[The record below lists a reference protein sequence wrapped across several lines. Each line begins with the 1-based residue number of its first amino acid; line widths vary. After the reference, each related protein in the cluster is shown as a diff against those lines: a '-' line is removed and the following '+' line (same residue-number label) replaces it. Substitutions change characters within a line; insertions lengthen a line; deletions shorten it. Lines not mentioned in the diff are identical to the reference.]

1 MIKIEKFSKKR
12 FLIASIIPRS
22 LSKQEAFYDLKELR
36 DLVGSYGGVVV
47 DYALQHREIHDKGL
61 YLGNGKIEE
70 IASLVKEKSVDIVVL
85 NAIVKPGHIFDIKN
99 QLEKV
104 NSQIKVWDR
113 VDLILHIFS
122 HHANTT
128 ESRLQIELA
137 AMRHMGPRIYGLGYV
152 LSRQGGN
159 IGTRGIGETN
169 TELMKRHWRTQIKK
183 TEAKLL
189 KQIHM
194 REVQIKRRTKME
206 IQTASIIG
214 YTNAGKT
221 SLFNLLTKKN
231 HLAKNVLFATLDSH
245 VGKLYLD
252 NSSSKILISDTIG
265 FIDNL
270 PAKLIDA
277 FYSSLM
283 ESIISDLLIQVVDIS
298 NPNLYKKIRVV
309 EEVLVQLK
317 LLNKPRLMVFNKADL
332 VSKEELQKIRDDF
345 SNYNPIFISTKN
357 RVGLNELLSAI
368 NLNLTKT

>member
-1 MIKIEKFSKKR
+1 
-12 FLIASIIPRS
+12 
-22 LSKQEAFYDLKELR
+22 
-36 DLVGSYGGVVV
+36 
-47 DYALQHREIHDKGL
+47 
-61 YLGNGKIEE
+61 
-70 IASLVKEKSVDIVVL
+70 
-85 NAIVKPGHIFDIKN
+85 
-99 QLEKV
+99 
-104 NSQIKVWDR
+104 
-113 VDLILHIFS
+113 
-122 HHANTT
+122 
-128 ESRLQIELA
+128 
-137 AMRHMGPRIYGLGYV
+137 
-152 LSRQGGN
+152 
-159 IGTRGIGETN
+159 
-169 TELMKRHWRTQIKK
+169 
-183 TEAKLL
+183 
-189 KQIHM
+189 
-194 REVQIKRRTKME
+194 ME